1 MHSLKRARSAPL
13 QPAGQW
19 QQEAARLA
27 NEIGGAGLRGLCGR
41 GAGGAR

>member
-13 QPAGQW
+13 QPGQW

-27 NEIGGAGLRGLCGR
+27 NEIGGAGLVGLCGR